1 MLVKQSSIF
10 YAINLTFALLALRKI
25 AGEMKSSIA
34 LKTLQSTLTIVSAMT
49 LDTMTQD
56 AEGCFVD
63 CRLCLVSHVLKCYAE
78 CR

>member
-25 AGEMKSSIA
+25 AGEMKYSIA
-34 LKTLQSTLTIVSAMT
+34 TLRLKTVSTMT
-49 LDTMTQD
+49 LDIMTQD
-56 AEGCFVD
+56 AEDCFVD